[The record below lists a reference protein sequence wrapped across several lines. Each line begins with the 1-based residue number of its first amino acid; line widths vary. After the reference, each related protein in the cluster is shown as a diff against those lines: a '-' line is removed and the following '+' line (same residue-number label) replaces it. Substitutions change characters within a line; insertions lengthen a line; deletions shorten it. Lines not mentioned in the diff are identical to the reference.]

1 MTSYPC
7 PNPLCPH
14 VFQAAEVQAA
24 AALKCPVCGQ
34 VFQFRAGPAPGK
46 PAGKPNPAP
55 GKPVKPVAKHAAA
68 RLQSI
73 PVAKP
78 VVPTAKSQSND
89 GSAPPAHFE
98 SSTDSMFAVDGD
110 NPLVIAPRR
119 GGSSW
124 KGYFFSAAGI
134 LLGTGLVIVTVVAGA
149 FFLNSKENSTLSDK
163 NRALIFKARNLN
175 NAEEKAFKL
184 VLPEKTWA
192 VDNGIRQGLGAIT
205 AWKGVEKDGWF
216 AVAARDYGQA
226 RPREAEMLRTGIE
239 RLEQY
244 FEGGVELADKPE
256 PANWG
261 QADAQRLFF
270 KGQVHA
276 VTWRGYMVMLA
287 HNGFGYW
294 LYAAAPSE
302 EEAQE
307 LLDKDLKPGAQGFFV
322 DSERKGWREQ
332 PPKMKSFTSENGAL
346 TVTLV
351 DGVFEKHQAKD
362 QDERGQL
369 HLFGRY
375 QKEKD
380 NRKNADVLVV
390 TMEKQGDLKEA
401 LQSAKKYLEDGMRA
415 ESKDYKVEL
424 NGEGGEQSEL
434 GSAGS
439 VGNRPGRIA
448 EGKLLRGDTPI
459 RFWIVA
465 VVNEADKVYVI
476 RCDCNW
482 ENRQIWREDFLQL
495 LRNVTFRN

>member
-1 MTSYPC
+1 
-7 PNPLCPH
+7 
-14 VFQAAEVQAA
+14 
-24 AALKCPVCGQ
+24 
-34 VFQFRAGPAPGK
+34 
-46 PAGKPNPAP
+46 
-55 GKPVKPVAKHAAA
+55 
-68 RLQSI
+68 
-73 PVAKP
+73 
-78 VVPTAKSQSND
+78 
-89 GSAPPAHFE
+89 
-98 SSTDSMFAVDGD
+98 MFAVGGE
-110 NPLVIAPRR
+110 PLSVASRRRGASWKRYFFLAGGFLLVI
-119 GGSSW
+119 
-124 KGYFFSAAGI
+124 
-134 LLGTGLVIVTVVAGA
+134 GLVVVAVVPIGS
-149 FFLNSKENSTLSDK
+149 FLNSRDNSAFADK
-163 NRALIFKARNLN
+163 SRTYVFKARNLN
-175 NAEEKAFKL
+175 NTEEKAFKL
-184 VLPEKTWA
+184 VLPDKVWA
-192 VDNGIRQGLGAIT
+192 ADNGIRQGLGAIT

-226 RPREAEMLRTGIE
+226 KPREAELLRTGIE

-244 FEGGVELADKPE
+244 FEGGLELADKPE

-261 QADAQRLFF
+261 QTEAQRLFF

-287 HNGFGYW
+287 QNGFGYW
-294 LYAAAPSE
+294 LYVAASSE
-302 EEAQE
+302 DEAEE
-307 LLDKDLKPGAQGFFV
+307 LLAKDLKPGAQGFFP
-322 DSERKGWREQ
+322 DTERKGWRAQ

-369 HLFGRY
+369 HLFARY

-380 NRKNADVLVV
+380 NRKSADVLVL
-390 TMEKQGDLKEA
+390 TLDKQGDLKDS
-401 LQSAKKYLEDGMRA
+401 LQSAKKYLEDSKRE
-415 ESKDYKVEL
+415 ESKDYQVEL
-424 NGEGGEQSEL
+424 SSEGGEQSEL
-434 GSAGS
+434 GSAGA

-448 EGKLLRGDTPI
+448 EGKLLRGETPI